1 MQRTKLRELLVSG
14 GIENPSTDLIGALL
28 DAFNEEKE
36 TMKADYEQKITDA
49 NKKVEEAEA
58 NLKTATEG
66 QIKKEDY
73 DKLLQE
79 NEANKATIVKAK
91 KQEVLSKYKIDKDF
105 YDAVIGKID
114 AGKDDAEFDANV
126 KAFAENKDNAKYL
139 VRTVVIDS
147 NPNLQGGTPAPKTDI
162 NSAIREY
169 YGKGQE

>member
-1 MQRTKLRELLVSG
+1 VQRTKLRELLVSG

-73 DKLLQE
+73 DKLFKE
-79 NEANKATIVKAK
+79 NEANKATIAKAK
-91 KQEVLSKYKIDKDF
+91 KTRSIV
-105 YDAVIGKID
+105 
-114 AGKDDAEFDANV
+114 
-126 KAFAENKDNAKYL
+126 
-139 VRTVVIDS
+139 
-147 NPNLQGGTPAPKTDI
+147 
-162 NSAIREY
+162 
-169 YGKGQE
+169 